1 MSVEVVGHG
10 GAGDFYPG
18 NSRPSI
24 EKALELGV
32 DRIEFDVQRAAGDQ
46 IVLVHDD
53 DIWIDGKRHRIHN
66 LAVNEIRRSLDGLLT
81 LDEAIELTRGK
92 CRLLIDI
99 KSPGYETLVADAI
112 NSAGIADQTIVSTT
126 HARTLLRIR
135 QCAPGV
141 QLGLSTGHIST
152 VMRKNKLISVT
163 SGVLAA
169 VTPLPFITTARLIH
183 AENLMLNYRI
193 CSPRFVRAAHRSGL
207 RVYAWTVNNPKPI
220 QRLIAQG
227 VDGVISN
234 RPDLVQEALG
244 LR

>member
-1 MSVEVVGHG
+1 MSVEIVGHG
-10 GAGDFYPG
+10 GAGDFFPG
-18 NSRPSI
+18 NSRQSI

-32 DRIEFDVQRAAGDQ
+32 DRIEFDVQPADGDQ

-53 DIWIDGKRHRIHN
+53 DIKIDGKRLRIRN
-66 LAVNEIRRSLDGLLT
+66 LTVDEIRQRLDGLLT
-81 LDEAIELTRGK
+81 LDEAIDLTRGK

-99 KSPGYETLVADAI
+99 KSPGYEDLVAGAI
-112 NSAGIADQTIVSTT
+112 NSAGIADQAIVSTT
-126 HARTLLRIR
+126 YARSLLRIR

-163 SGVLAA
+163 SGVMAA
-169 VTPLPFITTARLIH
+169 VTPLPFITTARMIH

-193 CSPRFVRAAHRSGL
+193 CTPRFINAAHRAGL
-207 RVYAWTVNNPKPI
+207 SVYAWTVNNPRPI
-220 QRLIAQG
+220 QRMIAHG